1 MKIIYL
7 SQFYHP
13 EPHSI
18 HKELAETLTS
28 FGHEVIVVTS
38 YPNYPI
44 GKIYDGWKQKI
55 FGQWETING
64 VSVLR
69 CPVWPS
75 HSKSIISRGLH
86 FFSFTFSSTVLLFF
100 RVPQADAFLVHHP
113 PPSLAFIA
121 WLYSRCGKCPYI
133 FRMADLWPEFI
144 ESAGVST
151 NKLLMKAVDC
161 VMKFIYRTTAHII
174 VPSPGF
180 KRRLIDKGVPE
191 DKITIAHNYA
201 DEATYYPI
209 ETDQKIKRSL
219 MLQDNDIIIIY
230 AGNIGGPQRIDVL
243 IDALKIIEQ
252 KNRQGIKLFIIGDGS
267 CVNDL
272 KDKCFNDGIKSV
284 TFFEQMLPEEVNR
297 YYSIADALFIQLE
310 DKLIW
315 TDTIPSKIYAYMLA
329 GRPIIAALKGDGADV
344 LSASQGGLICEPCD
358 AKAIADVIL
367 KIADMSEDER
377 MLMGK
382 NNYNH
387 AMNHFSKNIMIKRIE
402 NILANAIKA
411 NKSIKNG

>member
-7 SQFYHP
+7 SQFYYP

-18 HKELAETLTS
+18 HKELAETMAN

-55 FGQWETING
+55 FGQWDTING

-75 HSKSIISRGLH
+75 HSKTIVFRGLH
-86 FFSFTFSSTVLLFF
+86 FLSFTFSSTVLLLF
-100 RVPQADAFLVHHP
+100 RVPKADVFLVHHP
-113 PPSLAFIA
+113 PPSLALIA
-121 WLYSRCGKCPYI
+121 WLNNRCGKCPYI

-144 ESAGVST
+144 ESAGVSA
-151 NKLLMKAVDC
+151 NNLLMIVVDC
-161 VMKFIYRTTAHII
+161 VMKFIYRTTSHII

-191 DKITIAHNYA
+191 DKITIVHNYA
-201 DEATYYPI
+201 DETTYYPI
-209 ETDQKIKRSL
+209 EADQKLKRTL
-219 MLQDNDIIIIY
+219 MLQNNDIIIVY
-230 AGNIGGPQRIDVL
+230 AGNIGDPQRIDVL
-243 IDALKIIEQ
+243 IDAMKIIKH
-252 KNRQGIKLFIIGDGS
+252 KNRQEIKLFIIGDGS
-267 CVNDL
+267 CVSDL
-272 KDKCFNDGIKSV
+272 KNKCFNNGIKSV

-315 TDTIPSKIYAYMLA
+315 NDTIPSKIYAYMLA

-344 LSASQGGLICEPCD
+344 LSASNGGLICEPCD
-358 AKAIADVIL
+358 ATAIADGIL
-367 KIADMSEDER
+367 KIADMSVDTR

-382 NNYNH
+382 NNYNYVI
-387 AMNHFSKNIMIKRIE
+387 NHFNKNIMIKRIE
-402 NILANAIKA
+402 NVLINAIK
-411 NKSIKNG
+411 NG

>member
-1 MKIIYL
+1 
-7 SQFYHP
+7 
-13 EPHSI
+13 
-18 HKELAETLTS
+18 
-28 FGHEVIVVTS
+28 
-38 YPNYPI
+38 
-44 GKIYDGWKQKI
+44 
-55 FGQWETING
+55 
-64 VSVLR
+64 
-69 CPVWPS
+69 
-75 HSKSIISRGLH
+75 
-86 FFSFTFSSTVLLFF
+86 
-100 RVPQADAFLVHHP
+100 
-113 PPSLAFIA
+113 
-121 WLYSRCGKCPYI
+121 
-133 FRMADLWPEFI
+133 PEFI

-180 KRRLIDKGVPE
+180 KRRLIDKGVPV
-191 DKITIAHNYA
+191 DKITIIHNYA

-209 ETDQKIKRSL
+209 ETDQKLKRSL
-219 MLQDNDIIIIY
+219 MLQDDDVIIIY
-230 AGNIGGPQRIDVL
+230 AGNIGTPQRIAVL
-243 IDALKIIEQ
+243 IDAMKIIEQ
-252 KNRQGIKLFIIGDGS
+252 KNGQEIRLFIIGDGS

-344 LSASQGGLICEPCD
+344 LSASKGGLICEPCD
-358 AKAIADVIL
+358 ANAIADNIV
-367 KIADMSEDER
+367 KIADMLVDAR

-387 AMNHFSKNIMIKRIE
+387 AMSHFSRNVMIKRIE
-402 NILANAIKA
+402 NILANAIESS
-411 NKSIKNG
+411 KSINNG